1 MLENQ
6 ALLVER
12 LEELILYI
20 KNVVHDGLR
29 AGTIKCH
36 IEKMAYW
43 KYDQFNYTPNGIIRE
58 SGTLV
63 YVDKPYWMWTI
74 HKISEFLLQRIE
86 YQNALN
92 VLNSIKHTD
101 ANKALLSFSRA
112 VVSNALEQK
121 PDNENKTILSNF
133 IRDLNNEPYN
143 AKLIADINGLVL
155 ESNCVFLDEF
165 ACLRRATVEELE
177 EPKPVDMSGS
187 FSWST
192 HSCILEINLSTQDDS
207 SLVLQQMLDDYVRIL
222 ILFAVG
228 SIKQIRYKLSSDRI
242 VNNTIGGEGSTL
254 YNLPE
259 WKKYYLKREKEQGLI
274 SLISKLRM
282 TKKQLSKVTPV
293 DFISI
298 GFERYN
304 ESLLEIVK
312 IERRI
317 ANVVMGIEALISDST
332 TELSFK
338 MQTRVSKL
346 LQFFGFNALQVR
358 KDLKEAYAI
367 RSKFAHGDVIDSKT
381 NNRILS
387 FYGNKD
393 DFALIIINYLRII
406 LIMFHITQMDKKAFI
421 ELLDDSL
428 IDLNRNQELQKYLV
442 PVQQYI

>member
-12 LEELILYI
+12 LEELIFYI
-20 KNVVHDGLR
+20 KNMVHDGLR
-29 AGTIKCH
+29 AGTIRCH

-43 KYDQFNYTPNGIIRE
+43 KYDQFNYTSNGIIRG

-112 VVSNALEQK
+112 VVSNELEQK
-121 PDNENKTILSNF
+121 PDNGNKTILSNF

-155 ESNCVFLDEF
+155 ESNCFFLDEF
-165 ACLRRATVEELE
+165 ACLRRATVEDLE

-192 HSCILEINLSTQDDS
+192 HSCILEINL
-207 SLVLQQMLDDYVRIL
+207 

-242 VNNTIGGEGSTL
+242 VSNTVGGESSTL
-254 YNLPE
+254 SNLTE

-282 TKKQLSKVTPV
+282 TKKQLSKVTAV

-367 RSKFAHGDVIDSKT
+367 RSKFAHGDVIDSRT

-387 FYGNKD
+387 IYGNKD

-406 LIMFHITQMDKKAFI
+406 LIMFHITQTDKKAFI

-428 IDLNRNQELQKYLV
+428 IDLNRNQELQKHLV
-442 PVQQYI
+442 PVQQYILG